1 MVFQIRLPQNPSHIW
16 VSRVDLANC
25 PGGSRGAWC
34 GNTKVDRAHSASKN
48 PRVLTQNDE
57 HLDQVEHLEQDEKVD
72 HLDTLKPI
80 NLLKVIKMIIEKGQ
94 VKLPVSRRRHS
105 WRHLV

>member
-1 MVFQIRLPQNPSHIW
+1 M
-16 VSRVDLANC
+16 
-25 PGGSRGAWC
+25 
-34 GNTKVDRAHSASKN
+34 DRAHSASKN

-72 HLDTLKPI
+72 HLDPLKHI
-80 NLLKVIKMIIEKGQ
+80 NLLKVLKMINKKGR
-94 VKLPVSRRRHS
+94 VECELPISRRRHS